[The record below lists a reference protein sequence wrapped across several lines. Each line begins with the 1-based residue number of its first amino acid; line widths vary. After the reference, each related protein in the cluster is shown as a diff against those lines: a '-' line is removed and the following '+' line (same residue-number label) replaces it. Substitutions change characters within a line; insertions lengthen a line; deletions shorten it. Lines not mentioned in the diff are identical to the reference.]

1 MVESEGQSSDH
12 SVKGISKIDDL
23 DLCRAIDLLELHY
36 GVKIKHVRG
45 DDKGL
50 SHARKEVEGVL
61 EMLKSQRKGNILL
74 R

>member
-12 SVKGISKIDDL
+12 RVKGIPKNEDL

-45 DDKGL
+45 EEKGL
-50 SHARKEVEGVL
+50 IHARKEVEGVL
-61 EMLKSQRKGNILL
+61 EMLNSQRKGNIL
-74 R
+74 RR